1 VEGPHAR
8 LGRAVRGRARTRQ
21 RMAEG
26 TRKMTRE
33 RESMGATADKLAGL
47 AGKYLTFK
55 LDVEEFGLE
64 ILKVQEII
72 KMMGITRVPRTPAFV
87 RGVINLRG
95 KVIPVVD
102 LRRKFDMESREGT
115 EKTCIIVVTVRRS
128 AGSVVMGIIVDEV
141 SEVLDVAG
149 ESIESAPEFG
159 GVVDTSFILGMGKIG
174 DRVVTLLDVD
184 RVLSGEDVAAVAG
197 LSGEG

>member
-1 VEGPHAR
+1 MTTQEKAKVDAGREEG
-8 LGRAVRGRARTRQ
+8 
-21 RMAEG
+21 
-26 TRKMTRE
+26 
-33 RESMGATADKLAGL
+33 LAGL

-72 KMMGITRVPRTPAFV
+72 KMMEITRVPRTPAFV

-102 LRRKFDMESREGT
+102 LRLKFDMEARGGT
-115 EKTCIIVVTVRRS
+115 DKTCIIVVTVKRVGG
-128 AGSVVMGIIVDEV
+128 AVVMGIIVDEV

-149 ESIESAPEFG
+149 ESIEPPPAFG
-159 GVVDTSFILGMGKIG
+159 GAVDTSFILGMGKIG
-174 DRVVTLLDVD
+174 ERVVTLMDVD
-184 RVLSGEDVAAVAG
+184 RVLSGEDVAAVAAAG
-197 LSGEG
+197 